1 MSGTGARLL
10 GGLSPLYKQDRK
22 EGVSS
27 GVLFCVL
34 PLSVT
39 LRSNVVEVIIQ
50 SGLGDDRV
58 MSRT

>member
-27 GVLFCVL
+27 GVLFC
-34 PLSVT
+34 PPPVT

>member
-1 MSGTGARLL
+1 MSGTSARLL

-27 GVLFCVL
+27 GVLFW
-34 PLSVT
+34 PPPPVT